1 MLSDLTED
9 YSLHYTQFNTDVEK
23 AGTNR
28 RAMGALLDDSC
39 LCYTLET
46 SFFSYKP
53 KGNLDTKSIPYFDYS
68 YELLGVNLATAIL
81 QYSEVL
87 AGTRTVTIKR
97 SFESFLPKRC
107 VKSFRQVGKS
117 LKALDIKK

>member
-1 MLSDLTED
+1 
-9 YSLHYTQFNTDVEK
+9 
-23 AGTNR
+23 
-28 RAMGALLDDSC
+28 MGALLDDSC

-53 KGNLDTKSIPYFDYS
+53 KGNIEAKSIPYFDYS
-68 YELLGVNLATAIL
+68 YELLGANLVNAIL

-87 AGTRTVTIKR
+87 AGSRTVAIKR

-107 VKSFRQVGKS
+107 VKSFKQVGKS
-117 LKALDIKK
+117 LKTLDIKK